1 MKKRNLT
8 RFLSPVLA
16 LTMTASLAAPA
27 MAVGSGN
34 GNLTTDPGQY
44 YYEAPTAPMSTDDNV
59 VTASAHRAASPLLG
73 ILGVDAVSGFGM
85 IQGSAPSDL
94 ASAQQAP
101 AVGIWGSSINENPDP
116 YYWNY
121 FYNFYAAENGLET
134 VENALVNDNVA
145 ASPGQADS
153 TLKEEYGNVSVSLS
167 KRPDILIGCATKD
180 SNEPTGYN
188 DQIATIN
195 GFTSDS
201 PYYQEGDE
209 TYSPIQV
216 GYNMSTIQD
225 MIESVYAAA
234 EAIQQVEAATGKTTR
249 YGDVM
254 TIAQDYET
262 YVKGTIAYVLEEL
275 DAKGLEQKT
284 VAVLTGYDAATG
296 MYTLANADSQAA
308 TSSNRPYQYV
318 MNVSKNLSDEIGSTT
333 ISAADL
339 CAKADAIVC
348 FNGTI
353 ENAGDGTS
361 SISQDS
367 ILESFGETTY
377 DGILCAT
384 QPTTLYGMTMNS
396 VENAM
401 GYAYTIAYIYSDILD
416 LDPVE
421 MCAYFYQHFLH
432 VTSADGLATVV
443 RNNLETTILPEGSS
457 TTLSSTY
464 SEAAIQAKLAK
475 GLDYYAANPS
485 KFTDAEFDTCGMRV
499 TEDQADQDENQVEEG
514 PVTVQPTAQAL
525 TVDGQAV
532 TGVEVYAIIPANAV
546 NGNNYFKLR
555 DVAALLNGT
564 DAQFSV
570 DYDSATNTIVIVTG
584 QPYTSDGSEL
594 SGGSAVSVTAQR
606 TSQALTINGETVND
620 LSIYAITHDGS
631 INGNN
636 YFKLRDLGDKLGFG
650 VDYDAQTN
658 SVVVTSK

>member
-1 MKKRNLT
+1 
-8 RFLSPVLA
+8 
-16 LTMTASLAAPA
+16 
-27 MAVGSGN
+27 
-34 GNLTTDPGQY
+34 
-44 YYEAPTAPMSTDDNV
+44 
-59 VTASAHRAASPLLG
+59 
-73 ILGVDAVSGFGM
+73 
-85 IQGSAPSDL
+85 
-94 ASAQQAP
+94 
-101 AVGIWGSSINENPDP
+101 
-116 YYWNY
+116 
-121 FYNFYAAENGLET
+121 
-134 VENALVNDNVA
+134 
-145 ASPGQADS
+145 
-153 TLKEEYGNVSVSLS
+153 
-167 KRPDILIGCATKD
+167 
-180 SNEPTGYN
+180 
-188 DQIATIN
+188 
-195 GFTSDS
+195 
-201 PYYQEGDE
+201 
-209 TYSPIQV
+209 
-216 GYNMSTIQD
+216 
-225 MIESVYAAA
+225 
-234 EAIQQVEAATGKTTR
+234 
-249 YGDVM
+249 
-254 TIAQDYET
+254 
-262 YVKGTIAYVLEEL
+262 
-275 DAKGLEQKT
+275 
-284 VAVLTGYDAATG
+284 
-296 MYTLANADSQAA
+296 
-308 TSSNRPYQYV
+308 
-318 MNVSKNLSDEIGSTT
+318 MNVSKDLSDEIGSTT

-348 FNGTI
+348 FSGSI
-353 ENAGDGTS
+353 ENAGDGAS
-361 SISQDS
+361 SITRDT
-367 ILESFGETTY
+367 ILESFGEAAY
-377 DGILCAT
+377 DGIILST
-384 QPTTLYGMTMNS
+384 QPSALYGMTMNS

-416 LDPVE
+416 IDPVE

-432 VTSADGLATVV
+432 VTSTDGLNTVV
-443 RNNLETTILPEGSS
+443 RNNFESVILPEGSS

-475 GLDYYAANPS
+475 GMDYYTSNPS
-485 KFTDAEFDTCGMRV
+485 KFTDAEFARCGMQV
-499 TEDQADQDENQVEEG
+499 TEDQANQDENQVEDG

-636 YFKLRDLGDKLGFG
+636 YFKLRDLGEKLGFG